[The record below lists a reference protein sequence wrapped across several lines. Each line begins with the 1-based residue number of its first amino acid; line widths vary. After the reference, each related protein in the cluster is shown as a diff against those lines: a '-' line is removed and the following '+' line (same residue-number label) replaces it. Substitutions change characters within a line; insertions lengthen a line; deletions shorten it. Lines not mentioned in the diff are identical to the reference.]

1 MAGESSDKVVTIIF
15 VTIFIIAIG
24 AYIYVSLPQQ
34 GGEGQE
40 GEQPAAEYVLN
51 VEYGNEV
58 RKYTMDEIKSMTSI
72 SGYGGYIKKNN
83 VTVGPNLYKGVPIE
97 NLLQEFSLP
106 GNYSITVIASD
117 GYAKNFS
124 IDTIKG
130 KVDIYSEN
138 GSYLGI
144 KNLTMIVAYE
154 KDGNALGED
163 EGPLRIAFVSDE
175 GYITPSSL
183 WVKNAVSIK
192 INA

>member
-1 MAGESSDKVVTIIF
+1 MAGESSDKVVTAVFIA
-15 VTIFIIAIG
+15 IFIAAIG
-24 AYIYVSLPQQ
+24 AYIYVSLPHQ
-34 GGEGQE
+34 GGEK
-40 GEQPAAEYVLN
+40 EQPATVEYVLT

-58 RKYTMDEIKSMTSI
+58 RKYTMDELKSMMSV

-83 VTVGPNLYKGVPIE
+83 VTVGPNLYKGIPIK

-106 GNYSITVIASD
+106 GNYSITVIAGD
-117 GYAKNFS
+117 GYTKNFS
-124 IDTIKG
+124 IDTVKG

-154 KDGNALGED
+154 KDGDALGED

-175 GYITPSSL
+175 GYITSSSL
-183 WVKNAVSIK
+183 WVKNVVSIK
-192 INA
+192 INV